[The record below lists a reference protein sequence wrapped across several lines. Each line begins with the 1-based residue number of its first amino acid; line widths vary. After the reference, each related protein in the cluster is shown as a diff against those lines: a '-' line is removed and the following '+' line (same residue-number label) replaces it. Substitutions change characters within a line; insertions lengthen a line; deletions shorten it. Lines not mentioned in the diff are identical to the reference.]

1 MPAYLVV
8 EVTYRDHGWIEA
20 YRRDVPALIA
30 AYGGRYLAKSLSP
43 QLLEGDGP
51 APDTLAVLEFPSLE
65 AARAM
70 LSSPD
75 YRPYLEERQA
85 GATTRMLAFE

>member
-8 EVTYRDHGWIEA
+8 EVTYQDLAWTEA

-30 AYGGRYLAKSLSP
+30 VHGGRYLAKSLGP
-43 QLLEGDGP
+43 ERIEGDGP
-51 APDTLAVLEFPSLE
+51 APDTVAILEFPTIE

-70 LSSPD
+70 LSSPE
-75 YRPYLEERQA
+75 YEPYCDARRQ
-85 GATTRMLAFE
+85 GASTTMYLL